1 MDAVLLHG
9 FGGTPR
15 TGARRVAQ
23 PAAER
28 YLAPDLRGHGAAR
41 HVRPITFEGC
51 VTDVLEAAPPRFTLC
66 GYSMGGRIA
75 LHVALEAPERLSRLV
90 LVATTAGLDT
100 ERERAER
107 RAADEEQARRLEAE
121 GVDAWG
127 SQPLFAGEPPD
138 VAEEARADRARND
151 PHALAA
157 ALRGIGTGAMAPLWD
172 RLGELRMP
180 AVVLAGERDTKFT
193 ALGQRLSEALGNAG
207 FLVVAGAGH
216 RVHLEAPEAV
226 AQALSD

>member
-1 MDAVLLHG
+1 MVGEVAEPWVLLHG
-9 FGGTPR
+9 FSGTHR
-15 TGARRVAQ
+15 TWDRVVAR

-41 HVRPITFEGC
+41 HVRPVSFAGC
-51 VTDVLEAAPPRFTLC
+51 VEDVLAAAPPRFTLA

-75 LHVALEAPERLSRLV
+75 LHVALAAPERVRRLV
-90 LVATTAGLDT
+90 LVDTTAGLDT

-107 RAADEEQARRLEAE
+107 RAGDEEQARRLEAE

-127 SQPLFAGEPPD
+127 NQPLFAGEPPD
-138 VAEEARADRARND
+138 VAVEARADRARND

-172 RLGELRMP
+172 HLGEL
-180 AVVLAGERDTKFT
+180 
-193 ALGQRLSEALGNAG
+193 
-207 FLVVAGAGH
+207 
-216 RVHLEAPEAV
+216 
-226 AQALSD
+226 